1 MLNEPATLASVARL
15 VWETLETDYGIDPA
29 PLFARATIDT
39 RKFLQPGSR
48 VLFKKMNTL
57 WQDAVATT
65 GDEAFG
71 IKVGNRVTPSD
82 FFVLGHAWL
91 ASETL
96 LDALQRLCRLR
107 QVVSTTQG
115 EFEIQKRN
123 DGYALINKGEQREA
137 DIQLAARDAGTM
149 AFLKL
154 CDLICAGTVRP
165 ISVNL
170 AEERAGRP
178 IDFEELL
185 GCPVTFEGSD
195 ESWVF
200 AAAEATA
207 PLTGS
212 IPDVA
217 EASDRIAANYIA
229 SLEEGAVAHD
239 VRQALLQML
248 PSGKVDQESIAARLH
263 RSRSTLQRQLG
274 AEGTS
279 YRDVLESTRQA
290 LAEKYLADED
300 YTQAQVAFM
309 VGFSDQ
315 SNFARAFKRWTG
327 VSPGEYQ
334 KTA

>member
-15 VWETLETDYGIDPA
+15 VWETLETDYGVDPA
-29 PLFARATIDT
+29 PLFARANIDT

-48 VLFKKMNTL
+48 VLFKKMNAL

-65 GDEAFG
+65 GDEGFG
-71 IKVGNRVTPSD
+71 VKVGNRVTPSD

-107 QVVSTTQG
+107 QVVSTTSS
-115 EFEIQKRN
+115 EFEVVEDK
-123 DGYALINKGEQREA
+123 DGYALLNKGEVREA
-137 DIQLAARDAGTM
+137 DLQLAARDAGTM

-165 ISVNL
+165 VRVNL
-170 AEERAGRP
+170 AEERKDRP
-178 IDFEELL
+178 FDFEELL
-185 GCPVTFEGSD
+185 GCPVTFDGSD
-195 ESWVF
+195 ETWVF
-200 AAAEATA
+200 SAADATA

-217 EASDRIAANYIA
+217 EASDRIASDYIS

-239 VRQALLQML
+239 VRQAVLQML
-248 PSGKVDQESIAARLH
+248 PSGKVDQESIAAKLH

-279 YRDVLESTRQA
+279 YRDVVESTRQA
-290 LAEKYLADED
+290 LAEKYLKDDD
-300 YTQAQVAFM
+300 YSQAQVAFM

-327 VSPGEYQ
+327 LSPGEYQ

>member
-15 VWETLETDYGIDPA
+15 VGETLETDYDVDPA
-29 PLFARATIDT
+29 PLFARAMIDT
-39 RKFLQPGSR
+39 RKFVQPGSR
-48 VLFKKMNTL
+48 VLYKKMNKL
-57 WQDAVATT
+57 WADAVATT

-71 IKVGNRVTPSD
+71 IKVGERVTPSD

-91 ASETL
+91 ASATL
-96 LDALQRLCRLR
+96 LDALQRLCRLY
-107 QVVSTTQG
+107 QVVSTARG
-115 EFEIQKRN
+115 EFEIRKGK
-123 DGYALINKGEQREA
+123 DDYTLIDKNELSED
-137 DIQLAARDAGTM
+137 DIHLATQDAGTM

-154 CDLICAGTVRP
+154 CDQISAGTIRP
-165 ISVNL
+165 ISANL
-170 AEERAGRP
+170 AEYRASRP

-185 GCPVTFEGSD
+185 GCPVTFEGTD

-200 AAAEATA
+200 TAADATA

-217 EASDRIAANYIA
+217 EASDRIAADYIA

-248 PSGKVDQESIAARLH
+248 PSGKFDQESVAAILH

-279 YRDVLESTRQA
+279 YRDILESTRQA
-290 LAEKYLADED
+290 LARKYLRNED
-300 YTQAQVAFM
+300 YSQAQVAFM

-327 VSPGEYQ
+327 QSPGEFQ
-334 KTA
+334 KDG